1 MKMRT
6 TSGIQAHDMVRT
18 RNVAAIGSLL
28 AAFAA
33 SSCCLLPVV
42 LFTLGASGVWIG
54 TLVRLAPLQPF
65 FIAAAIVCLG
75 AGYWLV
81 YRSRAACAD
90 VGTCR
95 TPVADRFVKSVLSLA
110 TALVILAMGF
120 NFVAPLLSS

>member
-1 MKMRT
+1 M
-6 TSGIQAHDMVRT
+6 TSMSGVQADGTVLARSA
-18 RNVAAIGSLL
+18 AAIGSLL

-54 TLVRLAPLQPF
+54 TLVRLAPLQPY

-90 VGTCR
+90 GGTCR